1 MMKYDEGILYG
12 QTHIVTIIYT
22 VLLLKIR
29 VSVLPLLVQLTGP
42 HGGGGYTDI
51 KVVILYP

>member
-1 MMKYDEGILYG
+1 MKYDEGILYG
-12 QTHIVTIIYT
+12 QTHIVTIYT

-42 HGGGGYTDI
+42 PGGGGYTDI
-51 KVVILYP
+51 KVVILYT